1 MLKNH
6 AEVLKHYCILDVYA
20 LPKCRRSMK
29 MLNGIWAANDRIN
42 VEENYEVEI
51 WAKEFGLSPERLRE
65 VITLVGPSAIAVKNY
80 LNQ

>member
-1 MLKNH
+1 M
-6 AEVLKHYCILDVYA
+6 E
-20 LPKCRRSMK
+20 
-29 MLNGIWAANDRIN
+29 MLNGIWPANDRIN

-65 VITLVGPSAIAVKNY
+65 LITLVGPSAIAVKSY

>member
-6 AEVLKHYCILDVYA
+6 REVLKHSCVLNVYA
-20 LPKCRRSMK
+20 LPEYRRSME
-29 MLNGIWAANDRIN
+29 MLNGIWSANDRIN

-65 VITLVGPSAIAVKNY
+65 VITLVGPSAKAVRNY